1 MTDAVP
7 LLRDPLFLACVA
19 IYYVNRWLVKPL
31 VAGGFFHDHLNDLI
45 CIPFFVPIML
55 FVLRKLGLRRS
66 DGRPSA
72 TEILIPVSLWSLLFE
87 VVLPGQATIGR
98 GMTADYRDIFYYA
111 FGGLLASSFWLVWYG
126 RGIGRGATVEST
138 LSGASRSSRLPSPVG
153 GTYYDRRSTATLTP
167 CSSMRHENHVARRS
181 LHRDG
186 FRPRNRSNEVKS

>member
-1 MTDAVP
+1 MP
-7 LLRDPLFLACVA
+7 FRYLRDPLFIRCVA

-31 VAGGFFHDHLNDLI
+31 VSGGFQHDHLNDLI

-66 DGRPSA
+66 DGRPST

-87 VVLPGQATIGR
+87 VVLGKKATIGR

-138 LSGASRSSRLPSPVG
+138 LSGGKVG
-153 GTYYDRRSTATLTP
+153 GDCRVPSAGPT
-167 CSSMRHENHVARRS
+167 
-181 LHRDG
+181 
-186 FRPRNRSNEVKS
+186 RPSFNCYPYAVQFDAS